1 MEGISGQLEN
11 TVIIGM
17 TDHYTYGYKNTEEL
31 LALNDTDQELLLEKV
46 PFFVWSAD
54 SPDVDVEKTV
64 CTADVLP
71 TVLNLMGIDSPYHYL
86 GQDAFDPDYVG
97 YAIFPDGS
105 WASEGIFCRIV
116 DNQPVILQNL
126 YNLPVEAED
135 YAAMAAI
142 AQDFIGTSNLLLTS
156 DYYKE
161 VR

>member
-1 MEGISGQLEN
+1 M
-11 TVIIGM
+11 
-17 TDHYTYGYKNTEEL
+17 DK
-31 LALNDTDQELLLEKV
+31 ELLLENV

-54 SPDVDVEKTV
+54 SPDVDVQKTIS
-64 CTADVLP
+64 TADVLP
-71 TVLNLMGIDSPYHYL
+71 TVLNLLGIDSPYHYL
-86 GQDAFDPDYVG
+86 GQDAFDPSYVG

-105 WASEGIFCRIV
+105 WASEGIFCQIV

>member
-1 MEGISGQLEN
+1 MEARGELEN
-11 TVIIGM
+11 TVIVGV
-17 TDHYTYGYKNTEEL
+17 TDHYTYGYKNT
-31 LALNDTDQELLLEKV
+31 QELMTLSGVEHEQLLEKV
-46 PFFVWSAD
+46 PFFLWSAD

-71 TVLNLMGIDSPYHYL
+71 TVLNLMGIDSAYHYL

-105 WASEGIFCRIV
+105 WTSEGIFCQIV
-116 DNQPVILQNL
+116 DNQPLLLMNT
-126 YNLPVEAED
+126 YNKPVTTED
-135 YAAMAAI
+135 HQKMAQI
-142 AQDFIGTSNLLLTS
+142 ARDFISTSNLLLTS